1 MNPYAATI
9 AKKAAV
15 YGAAAGILLALAYFT
30 WHYVQLRH
38 ALTLRMIPPQLP

>member
-15 YGAAAGILLALAYFT
+15 YGTAAGLVIALTYFI
-30 WHYVQLRH
+30 YQYAQLQH